1 MRTLWKRVRAA
12 LGLGL
17 TWGLAWGLIG
27 GFVMEAF
34 VDPHGR
40 IADMWPQGLAITG
53 FFGGVIFSLVLWLT
67 EGRRSFHQLSLP
79 RVGLWGAIAG
89 ALLVGAGLVIGLQPA
104 YAAFVVGPVTLLSA
118 GSAAGS
124 LALARRASEWQ
135 LIGARNRSSD
145 RQLE

>member
-1 MRTLWKRVRAA
+1 MKTLWRRMRAA

-40 IADMWPQGLAITG
+40 IADMWPQGLAMTG
-53 FFGGVIFSLVLWLT
+53 FLGGVIFSIVLWMT

-79 RVGLWGAIAG
+79 RVGLWGAVAG
-89 ALLVGAGLVIGLQPA
+89 TLLVGAGLAIGLQPSI
-104 YAAFVVGPVTLLSA
+104 AALVLGPVALLSA
-118 GSAAGS
+118 GSATGS

-135 LIGARNRSSD
+135 LVGAGERKSD
-145 RQLE
+145 KQLE

>member
-1 MRTLWKRVRAA
+1 MKTLWRRVRAA

-53 FFGGVIFSLVLWLT
+53 FFGGVLFSLVLWMT
-67 EGRRSFHQLSLP
+67 EGRRNFHQLSLP
-79 RVGLWGAIAG
+79 RVGMWGAIAG
-89 ALLVGAGLVIGLQPA
+89 ALLVGAGMVIGLQPA
-104 YAAFVVGPVTLLSA
+104 FAALVLAPVTLLSA
-118 GSAAGS
+118 GSATGS

-135 LIGARNRSSD
+135 LLGAGDRDSD
-145 RQLE
+145 NQLE